1 MKLLRILL
9 VITLVAVTC
18 LYGFSTVSLQLQGAH
33 IGPSLTCSSD
43 TLDISV
49 NDFNE
54 ATLLQGVTAQDQ
66 QDGDLT
72 SHILVSGV
80 SKMVNNASR
89 VTYVVFDSDRNMASL
104 DRTIHFTDYT
114 SPKFRILEPL
124 HYSSNESIALL
135 DRLLV
140 EDVIDGDITGSTR
153 ISYLATTDIASI
165 YTIDLQVTNS
175 MGDTVKQ
182 TLPII
187 CSDWAP
193 NGQIVLDTYLLYL
206 NQGARF
212 NAREHLVRLETG
224 RETREISGVN
234 IIDAVDTSVPGTY
247 HVHYSYYQDGYELLT
262 ILTVVVA

>member
-9 VITLVAVTC
+9 VIALVAVTC

-33 IGPSLTCSSD
+33 IGPTLTCSSD

-54 ATLLQGVTAQDQ
+54 ATLLQGITAQDQ

-72 SHILVSGV
+72 GHILVSGI
-80 SKMVNNASR
+80 SKMVNDTVR

-104 DRTIHFTDYT
+104 VRTVHFTDYV
-114 SPKFRILEPL
+114 SPKFQILEPL
-124 HYSSNESIALL
+124 IYSANESIALL

-153 ISYLATTDIASI
+153 ISYPAATDIASI

-175 MGDTVKQ
+175 MGDTVRQ

-187 CSDWAP
+187 TTDRAQ

-206 NQGARF
+206 DQGARF

-224 RETREISGVN
+224 RETQEISGVKLSGT
-234 IIDAVDTSVPGTY
+234 VDTSVPGTY
-247 HVHYSYYQDGYELLT
+247 HVHYSYHQDGYELLT